1 MTEKNISHFISMNSS
16 PSSIGAVEI
25 AATYESSN
33 LFRLNLTTFREITV
47 ELFMNKLYYVTQ
59 KVSKKYTVALLL
71 SLG

>member
-1 MTEKNISHFISMNSS
+1 MTEKSISHFISMNSS